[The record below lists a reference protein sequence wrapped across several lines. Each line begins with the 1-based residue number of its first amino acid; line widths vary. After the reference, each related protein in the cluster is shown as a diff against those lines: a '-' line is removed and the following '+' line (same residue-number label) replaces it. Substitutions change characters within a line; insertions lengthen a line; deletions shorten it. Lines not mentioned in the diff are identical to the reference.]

1 MEMDVGSRCGFDDV
15 AVVVRVASQRT
26 WRRNG
31 FGVAPWR
38 YPRGR
43 VVLRF
48 PDFLSHRMN
57 FSAKQKKRR
66 GRPLGGPLIHLFS
79 RRRLSRSF
87 PSGHPGDPAWTLPAK
102 NGPGRGSEAV
112 LVVMQTPFSKRV
124 EKKWIWNSSA
134 TKAARTRGPTMCGQI
149 ECAGRFPGVGRGQI
163 KGRRSWGIAFTSLPF
178 SFFASD
184 FPFRFPLIPV
194 AIRHGR
200 RAKIDD
206 PPCVT
211 GWRQLSS

>member
-149 ECAGRFPGVGRGQI
+149 ECAGRFPGVGGGADQVPALAGDRLHVSPFLLFRQ
-163 KGRRSWGIAFTSLPF
+163 RPPLSL
-178 SFFASD
+178 SLDSC
-184 FPFRFPLIPV
+184 
-194 AIRHGR
+194 G
-200 RAKIDD
+200 D
-206 PPCVT
+206 PAWAE
-211 GWRQLSS
+211 GEN